1 MRNCLVGLENI
12 SENILKQR
20 EMRKMSRKDFAEY
33 IEMDYQ
39 NYRKME
45 NGKYTTGLSKLI
57 CICNIL
63 NITPN
68 DLLVKEVESK
78 ELFLNLEVDEYQ
90 KVKSEKAELQK
101 ELEHMSNEVMSPKQY
116 EKMKP
121 VRMSY
126 LEKCREEERLAK
138 KIADL
143 LVRELAG

>member
-1 MRNCLVGLENI
+1 MKNCLVGLENI
-12 SENILKQR
+12 SENILKER

-101 ELEHMSNEVMSPKQY
+101 ELEHMSNEVMSPKQH

-126 LEKCREEERLAK
+126 LEKCREEDRLAK